1 MKNTAKI
8 DILQKSY
15 FQKLLSD
22 RSVDDKMPLFTKAK
36 QIFEMVRKKKHR

>member
-1 MKNTAKI
+1 MKSTAKI
-8 DILQKSY
+8 ETLQKSY

-36 QIFEMVRKKKHR
+36 QIFEMVKKKR

>member
-1 MKNTAKI
+1 MKSQAKI

-22 RSVDDKMPLFTKAK
+22 RSVDDKMPFFTKAK
-36 QIFEMVRKKKHR
+36 QIFEMIKKKR